1 MTPFVIFALPRSRTT
16 WLSEWLDCG
25 HDLMPYADS
34 VAQFIGAILRRGGTV
49 ETGAM
54 VAWRALRKAMP
65 GAPIVTIR
73 RPVFHVW
80 DSLQRQTTMMDRS
93 MFDALMARNVLL
105 DEIET
110 AGALS
115 IQYDRLASPK
125 TCAMLWDHLKPE
137 PFDLARWR
145 TLDAVNLNTDVE
157 AAVQAQLA
165 RIDRINGVWLE
176 AKQLD
181 AELQGMEA

>member
-1 MTPFVIFALPRSRTT
+1 
-16 WLSEWLDCG
+16 
-25 HDLMPYADS
+25 
-34 VAQFIGAILRRGGTV
+34 
-49 ETGAM
+49 M

-65 GAPIVTIR
+65 DAPLVTIR

-80 DSLQRQTTMMDRS
+80 DSLQRQAHMDRWVL
-93 MFDALMARNVLL
+93 DELMARNVLL

-115 IQYDRLASPK
+115 IRYDQLANPK
-125 TCAMLWDHLKPE
+125 TCAMLWDRLKPG

-145 TLDAVNLNTDVE
+145 TFDAVNINTDVE
-157 AAVQAQLA
+157 AARQAHMK
-165 RIDRINGVWLE
+165 RIDRINDILLE

-181 AELQGMEA
+181 AELQGMET